1 MNRKAFVLSFMVF
14 LFALIII
21 LLVASSR
28 ELRTTLRDDYK
39 YVSLIDRVSTNYD
52 YTEDLFLD
60 LYEKV
65 GNTKIYSDS
74 NKAVFSLRLPDKQS
88 KDNYDLNAVS
98 LRNFILQDTEA
109 LSYSINLLNADLTTL
124 NIHPFDI
131 NFSQADI
138 NNVRDNNSVFFSPSG
153 IEFRKYFVE
162 IKLLNQDFNE
172 LTASISS
179 CGSCFFKIELDL
191 EVRDANNAIVSTFS
205 DTDIDAN
212 SLSSI
217 FIKTN
222 EPPVN
227 DIEIF
232 LTSLGNFRLSNNSG
246 KSFDLNAGIMFPE
259 NELSFPEIH
268 YPKGF
273 LKVKSILGIEKK

>member
-109 LSYSINLLNADLTTL
+109 LSYSINLLNADL
-124 NIHPFDI
+124 
-131 NFSQADI
+131 
-138 NNVRDNNSVFFSPSG
+138 
-153 IEFRKYFVE
+153 
-162 IKLLNQDFNE
+162 
-172 LTASISS
+172 
-179 CGSCFFKIELDL
+179 
-191 EVRDANNAIVSTFS
+191 
-205 DTDIDAN
+205 
-212 SLSSI
+212 
-217 FIKTN
+217 
-222 EPPVN
+222 
-227 DIEIF
+227 
-232 LTSLGNFRLSNNSG
+232 
-246 KSFDLNAGIMFPE
+246 
-259 NELSFPEIH
+259 
-268 YPKGF
+268 
-273 LKVKSILGIEKK
+273 